1 MAIVES
7 HAHLYSQDEQRY
19 PTADNPSRPPAGT
32 GTVEHLERMR
42 NELGITHVVAV
53 QTFSFYGHDNR
64 LVVDSVAAHPDWMV
78 GVCNLPSDGP
88 SSPDDLARLV
98 DGGGVRGLRLEH
110 PPGGGRFY
118 HPGSVALCAKA
129 RELGLVV
136 NIHAGGTDFYPDATR
151 LLTEFPELTFC
162 LDHCGYQ
169 RPDLPDVEAAVL
181 GLAQMSNLHLK
192 MSFWSER
199 DAEYI
204 AIGQRL
210 LDAFGPERC
219 MWGGNFPGEHW
230 HPKLPYVDHLAV
242 MRDEICR
249 SQGEREATLGAT
261 PLRVWFPDQA

>member
-1 MAIVES
+1 
-7 HAHLYSQDEQRY
+7 
-19 PTADNPSRPPAGT
+19 
-32 GTVEHLERMR
+32 
-42 NELGITHVVAV
+42 
-53 QTFSFYGHDNR
+53 
-64 LVVDSVAAHPDWMV
+64 
-78 GVCNLPSDGP
+78 
-88 SSPDDLARLV
+88 
-98 DGGGVRGLRLEH
+98 
-110 PPGGGRFY
+110 
-118 HPGSVALCAKA
+118 
-129 RELGLVV
+129 
-136 NIHAGGTDFYPDATR
+136 
-151 LLTEFPELTFC
+151 
-162 LDHCGYQ
+162 
-169 RPDLPDVEAAVL
+169 VL